1 MKTILFYLFL
11 IGMPSIVS
19 AQINWLKVLPGT
31 WKVEQK
37 ENFEHWDILTDS
49 SLKGFSYSNR
59 GNTLD
64 IAEYLALN
72 KQNERW
78 LYEASVIGHN
88 NGRTIKFNGETK
100 DSTLSVTNPTHDFP
114 KLISYKYINENKI
127 LVSISDAGT
136 KSTSYFL
143 ERQTSQ
149 SDGKNTQ
156 FDEALA
162 KSLGADSYGM
172 KSYFLVIL
180 NTGKNSSTNTE
191 ERKNSFAQHLKN
203 IQKLVEE
210 QKLVVA
216 GPIAKND
223 KNYRG
228 IFIFHNL
235 TGEQELRNILQ
246 SDLAIKN
253 NYLDYTIYTWYG
265 SAALPIYLETAL
277 KISKEK
283 P

>member
-1 MKTILFYLFL
+1 
-11 IGMPSIVS
+11 MPSMVM
-19 AQINWLKVLPGT
+19 AQVNWLKLLPGT
-31 WKVEQK
+31 WKIENK
-37 ENFEHWDILTDS
+37 ERFEHWDELNDS
-49 SLKGFSYSNR
+49 SLKGFSYSSNQ
-59 GNTLD
+59 GNTLN
-64 IAEYLALN
+64 ITEYLSLN

-78 LYEASVIGHN
+78 RYEASVIGQN
-88 NGRTIKFNGETK
+88 KGNTIGFEGEAK
-100 DSTLSVTNPTHDFP
+100 DSTLSVANPTHDFP
-114 KLISYKYINENKI
+114 KLISYKYINDNKL
-127 LVSISDAGT
+127 LVSISDKGT
-136 KSTSYFL
+136 KSMSYFL
-143 ERQTSQ
+143 ERQVSKG
-149 SDGKNTQ
+149 DDKYAP

-180 NTGKNSSTNTE
+180 NTGKNPSTDTE

-235 TGEQELRNILQ
+235 TSEQELKNILQ

-265 SAALPIYLETAL
+265 SAALPVYLETAR
-277 KISKEK
+277 KISKEA

>member
-1 MKTILFYLFL
+1 
-11 IGMPSIVS
+11 MPSMTI
-19 AQINWLKVLPGT
+19 AQVNWLKLLPGT
-31 WKVEQK
+31 WKVENK
-37 ENFEHWDILTDS
+37 ERFEHWDKLNDS
-49 SLKGFSYSNR
+49 SLKGFSYSSSQ
-59 GNTLD
+59 GNTLN
-64 IAEYLALN
+64 ITEYLSLN

-78 LYEASVIGHN
+78 RYDASLIGQNKGNTIGFEGEA
-88 NGRTIKFNGETK
+88 K
-100 DSTLSVTNPTHDFP
+100 DSTLSVANPTHDFP
-114 KLISYKYINENKI
+114 KLISYKYINDNRL
-127 LVSISDAGT
+127 LVSISDMET
-136 KSTSYFL
+136 KSMSYFL
-143 ERQTSQ
+143 ERQVSKDDDKYTPY
-149 SDGKNTQ
+149 
-156 FDEALA
+156 DEALA

-180 NTGKNSSTNTE
+180 NTGKNPSTDTE

-203 IQKLVEE
+203 IQKLVEQ

-235 TGEQELRNILQ
+235 TSEQELKNILQ

-265 SAALPIYLETAL
+265 SAALPVYLETAR
-277 KISKEK
+277 KISKET

>member
-1 MKTILFYLFL
+1 MKIILLHLFL
-11 IGMPSIVS
+11 ISIPAILV
-19 AQINWLKVLPGT
+19 AQVNWLDVLPGT
-31 WKVEQK
+31 WKVEKK
-37 ENFEHWDILTDS
+37 EHFEHWDRLNDS
-49 SLKGFSYSNR
+49 ALKGFSYSSNQHR
-59 GNTLD
+59 LD
-64 IAEYLALN
+64 IKEYLSLN

-78 LYEASVIGHN
+78 LYEASVIGQN
-88 NGRTIKFNGETK
+88 NGNTIKFEGETK
-100 DSTLSVTNPTHDFP
+100 DSLLSVTNPTHDFP
-114 KLISYKYINENKI
+114 KLISYKYINNNRL
-127 LVSISDAGT
+127 LVSVSGTET

-143 ERQTSQ
+143 ERQEPKDNNKQ
-149 SDGKNTQ
+149 PQ
-156 FDEALA
+156 FDETLA
-162 KSLGADSYGM
+162 KSLGADPYGM

-180 NTGKNSSTNTE
+180 NTGKNLSTDTE
-191 ERKNSFAQHLKN
+191 ERKNSFTQHLKN

-235 TGEQELRNILQ
+235 TNEQELTSILQ

-265 SAALPIYLETAL
+265 SAALPVYLETAR
-277 KISKEK
+277 KIAKDL